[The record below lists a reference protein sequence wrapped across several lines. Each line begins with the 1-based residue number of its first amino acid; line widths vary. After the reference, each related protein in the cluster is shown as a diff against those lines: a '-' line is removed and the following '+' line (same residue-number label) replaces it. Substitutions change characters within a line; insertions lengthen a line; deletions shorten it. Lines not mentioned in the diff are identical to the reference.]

1 MTIVCTLLHVRD
13 KLFCVLVSRHVWR
26 KWWGGRG
33 TYFSLFSSDS
43 LEQRFKCLSWRDTQ
57 LVRHTH
63 THTHT
68 HNEVAV
74 ITERFKFDC
83 MDVNIFAWPKEK
95 PLESFT
101 SLVCVQEIHKPPSV
115 LAFICCTGVP
125 VGELVGKQIL
135 DFSQ

>member
-1 MTIVCTLLHVRD
+1 MEEVVGWAWDIFQPLLFGLIGAEIQVS
-13 KLFCVLVSRHVWR
+13 KLEGYTV
-26 KWWGGRG
+26 GE
-33 TYFSLFSSDS
+33 T
-43 LEQRFKCLSWRDTQ
+43 
-57 LVRHTH
+57 HTH